1 MEPEREG
8 DDKERADDGELEE
21 RLQHV
26 REHDHVDP
34 QEGELPH
41 VGEQVQP
48 SDRDAEGTHLERV
61 NFIRHKKPVSRY
73 LNKK

>member
-1 MEPEREG
+1 MLKKELSHLFDEKSMEPEREG
-8 DDKERADDGELEE
+8 DDEERADDGELEE

-41 VGEQVQP
+41 VGE
-48 SDRDAEGTHLERV
+48 
-61 NFIRHKKPVSRY
+61 
-73 LNKK
+73 